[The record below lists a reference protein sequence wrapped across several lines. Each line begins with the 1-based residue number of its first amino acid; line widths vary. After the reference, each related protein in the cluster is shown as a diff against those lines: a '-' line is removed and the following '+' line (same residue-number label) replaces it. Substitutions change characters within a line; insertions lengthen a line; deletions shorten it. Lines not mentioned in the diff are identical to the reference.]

1 MPGPGV
7 PRCCVLLFERG
18 AHVSPTRK
26 FDACGGGGRC
36 KFGALLAH
44 LRSALCG
51 SALEVPHLRETMPD
65 RAMAVALG
73 VGVAIA
79 VAVRAARG
87 RSTRAAAP
95 ASSRSRLRAHVW
107 MDMPS
112 GPQLTALCEAVD
124 SDAVQ
129 LTVGAT
135 SCPADTEVYVLD
147 PNLLPDDLQGLAS
160 LRALRALILPYAG
173 LAPKHLDPLR
183 AAFGERLGTTV
194 QLHNSHHN
202 ATCTA
207 EMAVALLLAAVRPTL
222 SPSRSHAP
230 HPTSSRT
237 FALPCGA
244 RAGQAARAS
253 GPPPTRGRLAAAR
266 LPVPGPPRGAD
277 GNGRPG

>member
-1 MPGPGV
+1 M
-7 PRCCVLLFERG
+7 
-18 AHVSPTRK
+18 S
-26 FDACGGGGRC
+26 
-36 KFGALLAH
+36 
-44 LRSALCG
+44 
-51 SALEVPHLRETMPD
+51 D
-65 RAMAVALG
+65 RAIAVALW

-95 ASSRSRLRAHVW
+95 ASSRPRLRAHVW
-107 MDMPS
+107 MDNNVPS
-112 GPQLTALCEAVD
+112 GPLTALCEAVD

>member
-1 MPGPGV
+1 M
-7 PRCCVLLFERG
+7 
-18 AHVSPTRK
+18 S
-26 FDACGGGGRC
+26 
-36 KFGALLAH
+36 
-44 LRSALCG
+44 
-51 SALEVPHLRETMPD
+51 D
-65 RAMAVALG
+65 RAIAVALG

-112 GPQLTALCEAVD
+112 GSQLTALCEAVD

-222 SPSRSHAP
+222 SPSHNHAP

-277 GNGRPG
+277 GNGRPGWV

>member
-1 MPGPGV
+1 M
-7 PRCCVLLFERG
+7 
-18 AHVSPTRK
+18 S
-26 FDACGGGGRC
+26 
-36 KFGALLAH
+36 
-44 LRSALCG
+44 
-51 SALEVPHLRETMPD
+51 D
-65 RAMAVALG
+65 RAVAVAVT
-73 VGVAIA
+73 VGVTIA
-79 VAVRAARG
+79 VAVRAARD

-95 ASSRSRLRAHVW
+95 ASSRPRLRAHVR

-112 GPQLTALCEAVD
+112 GPPLTALCEAVD
-124 SDAVQ
+124 SDSVQ

-173 LAPKHLDPLR
+173 LVPKHLDPLR

-207 EMAVALLLAAVRPTL
+207 EMAVALLLAAVRPNL
-222 SPSRSHAP
+222 SRSRSHAP

-244 RAGQAARAS
+244 RRPSCSCQRTAAYARATGGRAATRTRAVS
-253 GPPPTRGRLAAAR
+253 RGRWEWSAWL
-266 LPVPGPPRGAD
+266 GA
-277 GNGRPG
+277 GGQGWG